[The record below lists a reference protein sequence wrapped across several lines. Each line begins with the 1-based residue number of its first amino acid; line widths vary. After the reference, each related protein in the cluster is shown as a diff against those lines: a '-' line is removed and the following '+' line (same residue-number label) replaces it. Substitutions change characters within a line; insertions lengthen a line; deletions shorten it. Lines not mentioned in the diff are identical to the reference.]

1 MGTSVLLDAIG
12 EVGYTGECGGVGEG
26 VGGEG
31 GLGAA
36 GESGDDVL
44 LTCPHE
50 GAGQP
55 DGTGGGVAFAVGDY
69 GWEVAGCIG
78 L

>member
-1 MGTSVLLDAIG
+1 MDAICEIG
-12 EVGYTGECGGVGEG
+12 NTGECGGVGEG
-26 VGGEG
+26 IGGEG

-44 LTCPHE
+44 LAGPHE

-55 DGTGGGVAFAVGDY
+55 DGAGGGVIFAVGYY
-69 GWEVAGCIG
+69 GREVAGWVG